1 MLTTRSIELV
11 MHQTPI
17 ITAVWYI
24 PQIVGGLLIGTIGGA
39 TLHHFPGRV
48 LFILSGVGHIL
59 CALLFAIM
67 PRGVGY
73 WPYVFPAMIC
83 STIGIDIT
91 YTVSNIFITTNLPS
105 RYQGLAGAVINSM
118 MFLGISFWLG
128 IADIA
133 VGATADRGLRTS
145 YQSALWLGTALP
157 AVSTIIWLFMKIGY
171 AKSDLTLEERQQL
184 EAEVRGG
191 APGSDPGGPAG
202 SGDEMEVQRQDTR
215 ASRASRASRRSSRF
229 DRQLTFHP

>member
-1 MLTTRSIELV
+1 
-11 MHQTPI
+11 MHQEPI

-48 LFILSGVGHIL
+48 LFVLSGVGHIM

-91 YTVSNIFITTNLPS
+91 YTVSNIFITTNLPA
-105 RYQGLAGAVINSM
+105 RHQGLAGAVINSM

-128 IADIA
+128 IADIV
-133 VGATADRGLRTS
+133 VGATADRGLRES
-145 YQSALWLGTALP
+145 YQSAMWLGTALP
-157 AVSTIIWLFMKIGY
+157 GLGTVFFLFMKIGY
-171 AKSDLTLEERQQL
+171 AKSDLTLEERQKL
-184 EAEVRGG
+184 EAEARGES
-191 APGSDPGGPAG
+191 ATDSQPPGDPG
-202 SGDEMEVQRQDTR
+202 MTEVRRQDTR
-215 ASRASRASRRSSRF
+215 ASRASRGSNRI

>member
-1 MLTTRSIELV
+1 MGQS
-11 MHQTPI
+11 PI

-24 PQIVGGLLIGTIGGA
+24 PQVAGGLLIGTIGGA

-48 LFILSGVGHIL
+48 LFVISGVGHIL

-67 PRGVGY
+67 PEGVGY
-73 WPYVFPAMIC
+73 WPYVFPAMIF

-105 RYQGLAGAVINSM
+105 RHQSLAGAVINSM

-133 VGATADRGLRTS
+133 VSNTAYKGTRGS
-145 YQSALWLGTALP
+145 YQSALWLGVALP
-157 AVSTIIWLFMKIGY
+157 GVATIFWLFMKIGY
-171 AKSDLTLEERQQL
+171 AKSELTREEREAL
-184 EAEVRGG
+184 EAEARGE
-191 APGSDPGGPAG
+191 APGQMGG
-202 SGDEMEVQRQDTR
+202 SGDETPDMGEV
-215 ASRASRASRRSSRF
+215 RR
-229 DRQLTFHP
+229 